1 MTSRYF
7 RIVKFAAVGA
17 ASILF
22 IWLSSVV
29 AIYTVSS
36 GRVFSS
42 ASINA
47 LPHQRAAVVLGCSR
61 KISNGRNN
69 LYYKRRIDAASELY
83 KAKKVD
89 LIIVSGDNHVHD
101 YDEPSDMKESLVE
114 AGVPVERIVCDYAGF
129 RTLDTVVR
137 AKKVFGLDSFIIV
150 SQPDHV
156 RRAVFTARG
165 FGCDAYGYAADDV
178 RGRHSIKTT
187 VREQFAK
194 VAAVADV
201 ILRRSPKFFGPRET
215 LPPSVDE
222 NSLGDFHS

>member
-1 MTSRYF
+1 MASRYF
-7 RIVKFAAVGA
+7 RIVKFATVGV

-42 ASINA
+42 ESINA

-194 VAAVADV
+194 VAAVIDV
-201 ILRRSPKFFGPRET
+201 VIRRRPKFLGPRET

>member
-1 MTSRYF
+1 MASRYF
-7 RIVKFAAVGA
+7 RIVKFATVGA

-69 LYYKRRIDAASELY
+69 LYYQRRIDAASELY

-194 VAAVADV
+194 VAAVIDV
-201 ILRRSPKFFGPRET
+201 VIRRRPKFLGSRET
-215 LPPSVDE
+215 LPDVDE
-222 NSLGDFHS
+222 ACHQNR